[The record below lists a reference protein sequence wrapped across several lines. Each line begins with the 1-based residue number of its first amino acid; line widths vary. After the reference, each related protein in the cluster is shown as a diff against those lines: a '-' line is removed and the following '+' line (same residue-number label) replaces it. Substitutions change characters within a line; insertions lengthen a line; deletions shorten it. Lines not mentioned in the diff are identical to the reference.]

1 MDHNNIENDAYGEGH
16 GKQFAITSWAV
27 KNRTTV
33 MVISVLIAVFGMYS
47 YSAMPKESF
56 PEVVTPEIYVA
67 VPYNSSSVVDIEKL
81 ITKPLEKEINTITG
95 VDEINSTSVPNFS
108 TIQVKFNY
116 NVTPTEALR
125 KVKDA
130 VDKAKSDAD
139 FPKDLPAEPSIFEM
153 NFSEMIPVMNINLSG
168 DYSIDQLHHYGKIL
182 EDRIEG
188 LPEINKVDIRGVPEK
203 EVKVSVDLN
212 KMEALQLNFGD
223 VAMALQTENLT
234 MSGGEVLTDG
244 MRRAVRVVGE
254 FADME
259 MIRDIVVK
267 NEFQKEVRLRD
278 IATVEFDYKEADSYA
293 REYGNPVVMLDVIK
307 RAGENLIIASDK
319 INDILKES
327 RGTVIP
333 EDVTITITGDPSED
347 TRVQVDELFNHI
359 IFGVILVVGTLLFF
373 LGLRNALFVGLA
385 IPMSMFIS
393 FIILNAFGVT
403 LNIMVLF
410 SLILAL
416 GRLVDDGIVIVEN
429 IYRHMS
435 NGEPAMAATR
445 KAVGEV
451 TLPIVAATTA
461 TVMVFVPLL
470 FWPGMMGQFMKW
482 MPITFMVSLSAS
494 LFVAL
499 VVNPALST
507 QFMKVERENPN
518 AKKVYRLVG
527 ILAVVGT
534 LLVVLGSAIR
544 GSDNSHL
551 AAGAGGVSVSVSAS
565 GFDLGELLFG
575 LGTFTILAAIFGVL
589 NLKVAIPGTR
599 WFQDVFLP
607 RLEARYERFL
617 RYALDRHHPRTFL
630 FGTFGL
636 LVLAIALLIVVPPKV
651 EFFPI
656 NEPKYVNVFIEA
668 PIGTDIEKTDQVTRR
683 LEAQVRAIVNVPP
696 YIEVK
701 EVQLPNGTMKRDT
714 VNWLINSM
722 ITQVGNG
729 TSDPAQGVSLAN
741 TPNKGRIQMNFV
753 KFAERRG
760 LKTNDVLLK
769 LQSELQGYPG
779 VIVSVD
785 KDAAGPPTGKPIN
798 IELTG
803 EEIGPLLAE
812 ADSLKSFLEGKNVP
826 GVEALRI
833 DIDRAKPEMPIII
846 DRAKARRLNV
856 STYAVADAIR
866 TALFGKEVSTYRI
879 EGDDD
884 DYKIMV
890 RLQDD
895 QRYDVGTIMNMDIT
909 FRDMLNGKI
918 RQVPI
923 SAVAKEELSST
934 FSAIKRTDLKRVVT
948 VSSNVIAG
956 YNANEVIAE
965 MKDALTGY
973 EKDERFGLAFTGQQ
987 EDQMKEMA
995 FLGKAFLIAIF
1006 IVFLIIVWQFNSI
1019 SWPLVILSTVLF
1031 STIGVFLGLIVF
1043 RMDFIILMS
1052 MLGIISLIGV
1062 VVNNAIVLMDFAKL
1076 LFDRQKE
1083 KRGLPETAEL
1093 PIDVTREAL
1102 IIAGKTRLRPVLL
1115 TAVTAV
1121 LGLLPLAVGFNLN
1134 FGTLLTELDPHIHIG
1149 GDNVIFWGPLSWAV
1163 IYGLIFATF
1172 LTLIMVPVMLLVI
1185 AKIKHRRQWK
1195 KAERLRAAGA

>member
-1 MDHNNIENDAYGEGH
+1 MDHSSIENEAYGEGA
-16 GKQFAITSWAV
+16 GRQFAITSWAV

-33 MVISVLIAVFGMYS
+33 MVITALIFIAGIYS

-56 PEVVTPEIYVA
+56 PEVVTPEIYVG

-95 VDEINSTSVPNFS
+95 VDEINSTSVPNYS
-108 TIQVKFNY
+108 TIQVKFDY

-130 VDKAKSDAD
+130 VDKAQGDVD
-139 FPKDLPAEPSIFEM
+139 FPKDLPAEPNIFEM
-153 NFSEMIPVMNINLSG
+153 NFSELMPVMNVNLSG
-168 DYSIDQLHHYGKIL
+168 DYSLDQLHHYAKVL
-182 EDRIEG
+182 EDRIEA

-203 EVKVSVDLN
+203 EVKVSVDLH
-212 KMEALQLNFGD
+212 KLEALQLGFGD

-254 FADME
+254 FEDME

-293 REYGNPVVMLDVIK
+293 REYGRPVVMLDVIK
-307 RAGENLIIASDK
+307 RAGENLIIASDS
-319 INDILKES
+319 INAILDRA
-327 RGTVIP
+327 RGTVLP
-333 EDVTITITGDPSED
+333 EDLTITITNDQSDD

-435 NGEPAMAATR
+435 NGEPPMVATR

-470 FWPGMMGQFMKW
+470 FWPGLMGQFMKW

-507 QFMKVERENPN
+507 QFMKVERENPD
-518 AKKVYRLVG
+518 ARKVYRLVG
-527 ILAVVGT
+527 IFLVVGT
-534 LLVVLGSAIR
+534 LLVVIGKGMDVSFLLGLGS
-544 GSDNSHL
+544 L
-551 AAGAGGVSVSVSAS
+551 
-565 GFDLGELLFG
+565 
-575 LGTFTILAAIFGVL
+575 TILAGILGVL
-589 NLKVAIPGTR
+589 NLKVAVPGTR

-607 RLEARYERFL
+607 RLETRYEGFL
-617 RYALDRHHPRTFL
+617 RYALAKHHPRTFF
-630 FGTFGL
+630 FGTIGL
-636 LVLAIALLIVVPPKV
+636 LFLAFVLLGVFPPKV
-651 EFFPI
+651 EFFPV
-656 NEPKYVNVFIEA
+656 NEPKYVNIFIEA
-668 PIGTDIEKTDQVTRR
+668 PIGTDIDKTDRIAR
-683 LEAQVRAIVNVPP
+683 LIEAQVDSIVNVDP
-696 YIEVK
+696 YMHEVEVK
-701 EVQLPNGTMKRDT
+701 HPDGTVTRERRNM
-714 VNWLINSM
+714 LINSV
-722 ITQVGNG
+722 ISQVGNG
-729 TSDPAQGVSLAN
+729 TSDPAQGVSFAN
-741 TPNKGRIQMNFV
+741 TPNKARIQLSFV
-753 KFAERRG
+753 KYADRHG

-769 LQSELQGYPG
+769 LQKELKGYPG

-798 IELTG
+798 IEITG
-803 EEIGPLLAE
+803 DEIEPLLAE
-812 ADSLKSFLEGKNVP
+812 AERLKRFMEDRNVP
-826 GVEALRI
+826 GVEALRV
-833 DIDRAKPEMPIII
+833 DIDRAKPEMPIHI

-890 RLQDD
+890 RLKDE
-895 QRYDVGTIMNMDIT
+895 QRYDVGTIMDMNIT
-909 FRDMLNGKI
+909 FRDMLNGQI

-923 SAVAKEELSST
+923 SAVATSELGST

-948 VSSNVIAG
+948 VSSNVVAG
-956 YNANEVIAE
+956 YNSNEVIAE
-965 MKDALTGY
+965 MKEALNGY
-973 EKDERFGLAFTGQQ
+973 EKDARFGMAFTGQQ

-1019 SWPLVILSTVLF
+1019 SWPMVILSTVLF

-1043 RMDFIILMS
+1043 RMDFIILMT

-1076 LFDRQKE
+1076 LFERQKE
-1083 KRGLPETAEL
+1083 KRGLPEEAEL
-1093 PIDVTREAL
+1093 PIDVTREML

-1163 IYGLIFATF
+1163 IYGLTFATF
-1172 LTLIMVPVMLLVI
+1172 LTLVMVPVMLLII

-1195 KAERLRAAGA
+1195 RAERKLAAARG

>member
-1 MDHNNIENDAYGEGH
+1 MDHSNIENEAYGEGH

-33 MVISVLIAVFGMYS
+33 IVISVLIAVFGMYS

-130 VDKAKSDAD
+130 VDKAQGDVN
-139 FPKDLPAEPSIFEM
+139 FPKDLPAEPNIFEM

-168 DYSIDQLHHYGKIL
+168 DYSIDQLHHYAKIL
-182 EDRIEG
+182 EDRIEA

-203 EVKVSVDLN
+203 EVQVIVDVHKL
-212 KMEALQLNFGD
+212 EAVELNFGD
-223 VAMALQTENLT
+223 VAMALQMENLT

-244 MRRAVRVVGE
+244 QRRAVRVVGE
-254 FADME
+254 FADMD

-293 REYGNPVVMLDVIK
+293 REYGKPVVMVDVIK

-319 INDILKES
+319 INAILAET

-333 EDVTITITGDPSED
+333 RDVTITITGDQSED

-385 IPMSMFIS
+385 IPMSMFIR
-393 FIILNAFGVT
+393 FIALNAFGVT

-470 FWPGMMGQFMKW
+470 FWPGLMGQFMKW
-482 MPITFMVSLSAS
+482 MPITFMVALSSS

-518 AKKVYRLVG
+518 ARKVYRLAG
-527 ILAVVGT
+527 ILAVIGT
-534 LLVVLGSAIR
+534 LIAVLGYSA
-544 GSDNSHL
+544 G
-551 AAGAGGVSVSVSAS
+551 S
-565 GFDLGELLFG
+565 GFITSIGTLTVLAGILG
-575 LGTFTILAAIFGVL
+575 IL
-589 NLKVAIPGTR
+589 NLKVAVPGTR
-599 WFQDVFLP
+599 WFQDKFLP

-617 RYALDRHHPRTFL
+617 RYALAKHHPRTFF
-630 FGTFGL
+630 FGTIGL
-636 LVLAIALLIVVPPKV
+636 LFLAFILLAVIPPKV

-656 NEPKYVNVFIEA
+656 NEPKYVNVFVEA
-668 PIGTDIEKTDQVTRR
+668 PIGTDIEKTDMITRR
-683 LEAQVRAIVNVPP
+683 LESQVERIVNVPP
-696 YIEVK
+696 YTELK
-701 EVQLPNGTMKRDT
+701 ETRLPDGTVRQDT

-729 TSDPAQGVSLAN
+729 TSDPAQGVSLAT
-741 TPNKGRIQMNFV
+741 TPNKGRIQLNFV
-753 KFAERRG
+753 KYADRRG

-769 LQSELQGYPG
+769 LQKELTGYPG

-798 IELTG
+798 IEITG
-803 EEIGPLLAE
+803 DEIEPLLAE
-812 ADSLKSFLEGKNVP
+812 ADRLKSFMESKNVP
-826 GVEALRI
+826 GVEALRV

-846 DRAKARRLNV
+846 DRAKARRLNL

-866 TALFGKEVSTYRI
+866 SALFGKEVSTYRV

-895 QRYDVGTIMNMDIT
+895 QRYDVGTIMDMKIT
-909 FRDMLNGKI
+909 FRDMLNGQI

-923 SAVAKEELSST
+923 SAVATDELSST

-965 MKDALTGY
+965 MKDGLTGY
-973 EKDERFGLAFTGQQ
+973 ERDERFGMVFTGQQ
-987 EDQMKEMA
+987 EDQAKEMA
-995 FLGKAFLIAIF
+995 FLGKAFLIAMF

-1019 SWPLVILSTVLF
+1019 SWPLVILSTVVF
-1031 STIGVFLGLIVF
+1031 STIGVFLGLIIF
-1043 RMDFIILMS
+1043 RQDFIILMS

-1076 LFDRQKE
+1076 LFERKRE
-1083 KRGLPETAEL
+1083 KLGLDETAEL
-1093 PIDVTREAL
+1093 PVADTREAL
-1102 IIAGKTRLRPVLL
+1102 IVAGKTRLRPVLL

-1134 FGTLLTELDPHIHIG
+1134 FGTLFSHLDPHIHIG

-1172 LTLIMVPVMLLVI
+1172 LTLILVPVMLLII
-1185 AKIKHRRQWK
+1185 AKIKHRRAWK
-1195 KAERLRAAGA
+1195 RSVRVAAETKLELTPRGNTVRPGRAMG

>member
-1 MDHNNIENDAYGEGH
+1 MDHNSIENDAYGEGQ

-33 MVISVLIAVFGMYS
+33 IVITALIFVYGIYS
-47 YSAMPKESF
+47 YIAMPKESF
-56 PEVVTPEIYVA
+56 PEVVTPEIYVGT
-67 VPYNSSSVVDIEKL
+67 PYNSSSVVDIEKL

-116 NVTPTEALR
+116 NITPTEALR

-139 FPKDLPAEPSIFEM
+139 FPKDLPAEPNIFEM
-153 NFSEMIPVMNINLSG
+153 NFSEMMPVMNINLSG

-182 EDRIEG
+182 EDRIEA

-203 EVKVSVDLN
+203 EVKVNVDLHQL
-212 KMEALQLNFGD
+212 EALQLNFGD

-244 MRRAVRVVGE
+244 QRRAVRVIGE

-259 MIRDIVVK
+259 TIRNIVIK
-267 NEFQKEVRLRD
+267 NEKMQEVRLRD
-278 IATVEFDYKEADSYA
+278 VAEVSFDFKEADSYA
-293 REYGNPVVMLDVIK
+293 REYGKPVVMVDIIK
-307 RAGENLIIASDK
+307 RAGENLIEASDK
-319 INDILKES
+319 INAILKEA

-333 EDVTITITGDPSED
+333 EDVTITLTNDQSDD

-429 IYRHMS
+429 IYRHMT
-435 NGEPAMAATR
+435 NGEPPMAATR

-470 FWPGMMGQFMKW
+470 FWPGLMGQFMKW
-482 MPITFMVSLSAS
+482 MPITFMVSLSSS

-518 AKKVYRLVG
+518 AQKVYRTVG
-527 ILAVVGT
+527 ILAVLGT
-534 LLVVLGSAIR
+534 LIAVLGSSA
-544 GSDNSHL
+544 GSGL
-551 AAGAGGVSVSVSAS
+551 VT
-565 GFDLGELLFG
+565 G
-575 LGTFTILAAIFGVL
+575 LGTFTVIAAILGLL
-589 NLKVAIPGTR
+589 NLWVGVPGTR
-599 WFQDVFLP
+599 WFQDSFLP
-607 RLEARYERFL
+607 RLEKRYEGFL
-617 RYALDRHHPRTFL
+617 RFALAKHHPRTFFL
-630 FGTFGL
+630 GTIGL
-636 LVLAIALLIVVPPKV
+636 LFLAFVLLGLFPPKV

-668 PIGTDIEKTDQVTRR
+668 PIGTDIEKTNEITRILEKQVDD
-683 LEAQVRAIVNVPP
+683 IVNVAP
-696 YIEVK
+696 YMHEVEVTHSDGTVTK
-701 EVQLPNGTMKRDT
+701 EQKNL
-714 VNWLINSM
+714 LINSV
-722 ITQVGNG
+722 ISQVGNG
-729 TSDPAQGVSLAN
+729 TSDPAQGVSMAN
-741 TPNKGRIQMNFV
+741 TPNKGRIQLSFV
-753 KFAERRG
+753 KYAERHG

-769 LQSELQGYPG
+769 LQKEIAGYPG
-779 VIVSVD
+779 VIVTVD

-798 IELTG
+798 IEISG
-803 EEIGPLLAE
+803 DEIEPLLAE
-812 ADSLKSFLEGKNVP
+812 ADRLKSFMESKNVP

-833 DIDRAKPEMPIII
+833 DIDRAKPEMPIVI
-846 DRAKARRLNV
+846 DRAKAGRLNV

-866 TALFGKEVSTYRI
+866 TALFGKEVSTYRV

-884 DYKIMV
+884 DYKIQV
-890 RLQDD
+890 RLRDD
-895 QRYDVGTIMNMDIT
+895 QRYDVGTIMDMKIT
-909 FRDMLNGKI
+909 FRDMLTGQI

-923 SAVAKEELSST
+923 SAVAKDERTTT
-934 FSAIKRTDLKRVVT
+934 FSAIKRQDLKRVVT

-956 YNANEVIAE
+956 YNSNDVISE
-965 MKDALTGY
+965 MKDALNGY
-973 EKDERFGLAFTGQQ
+973 EKDERFGMAFTGQQ
-987 EDQMKEMA
+987 EEQGKEMA
-995 FLGKAFLIAIF
+995 FLGRAFLIALF

-1019 SWPLVILSTVLF
+1019 SYPMVILSTVLF

-1043 RMDFIILMS
+1043 RMDFIILMT

-1062 VVNNAIVLMDFAKL
+1062 VVNNAIVLMDFARL
-1076 LFDRQKE
+1076 LFERQRE
-1083 KRGLPETAEL
+1083 KLGLPEDGEL
-1093 PIDVTREAL
+1093 PIDVSREAL
-1102 IIAGKTRLRPVLL
+1102 ITAGKTRLRPVLL

-1163 IYGLIFATF
+1163 IYGLTFATF
-1172 LTLIMVPVMLLVI
+1172 LTLIMVPVMLLII
-1185 AKIKHRRQWK
+1185 AKIKHRRYSNK
-1195 KAERLRAAGA
+1195 LRRKQAAMVGDAPKNTLRPGHLPGEIGPVTA

>member
-1 MDHNNIENDAYGEGH
+1 
-16 GKQFAITSWAV
+16 
-27 KNRTTV
+27 
-33 MVISVLIAVFGMYS
+33 
-47 YSAMPKESF
+47 
-56 PEVVTPEIYVA
+56 
-67 VPYNSSSVVDIEKL
+67 
-81 ITKPLEKEINTITG
+81 
-95 VDEINSTSVPNFS
+95 
-108 TIQVKFNY
+108 
-116 NVTPTEALR
+116 
-125 KVKDA
+125 
-130 VDKAKSDAD
+130 
-139 FPKDLPAEPSIFEM
+139 
-153 NFSEMIPVMNINLSG
+153 
-168 DYSIDQLHHYGKIL
+168 
-182 EDRIEG
+182 
-188 LPEINKVDIRGVPEK
+188 
-203 EVKVSVDLN
+203 
-212 KMEALQLNFGD
+212 
-223 VAMALQTENLT
+223 
-234 MSGGEVLTDG
+234 
-244 MRRAVRVVGE
+244 
-254 FADME
+254 
-259 MIRDIVVK
+259 
-267 NEFQKEVRLRD
+267 
-278 IATVEFDYKEADSYA
+278 
-293 REYGNPVVMLDVIK
+293 
-307 RAGENLIIASDK
+307 
-319 INDILKES
+319 
-327 RGTVIP
+327 
-333 EDVTITITGDPSED
+333 
-347 TRVQVDELFNHI
+347 
-359 IFGVILVVGTLLFF
+359 VGTLLFF

-385 IPMSMFIS
+385 IPLSMFIS

-445 KAVGEV
+445 RAVGEV

-470 FWPGMMGQFMKW
+470 FWPGLLGQFMKW
-482 MPITFMVSLSAS
+482 MPITFMVALSAS

-518 AKKVYRLVG
+518 AKKVFRLVG
-527 ILAVVGT
+527 ILAVIGT
-534 LLVVLGSAIR
+534 AFATIGVA
-544 GSDNSHL
+544 SHTPF
-551 AAGAGGVSVSVSAS
+551 VT
-565 GFDLGELLFG
+565 G
-575 LGTFTILAAIFGVL
+575 LGTLSILAAILGVL
-589 NLKVAIPGTR
+589 NLKVAVPGTR

-617 RYALDRHHPRTFL
+617 RYALNKHHPRTFL

-636 LVLAIALLIVVPPKV
+636 LVLAIVLLIVVPPKV
-651 EFFPI
+651 EFFPV

-668 PIGTDIEKTDQVTRR
+668 PIGTDIEKTDMITRR
-683 LEAQVRAIVNVPP
+683 LEDQVKAIVNVPP

-701 EVQLPNGTMKRDT
+701 EVQQPDGTVKRDT

-741 TPNKGRIQMNFV
+741 TPNKGRIQLNFV

-760 LKTNDVLLK
+760 LKTNEVLLK
-769 LQSELQGYPG
+769 LQSDLQGYPG

-812 ADSLKSFLEGKNVP
+812 ADSLKSFLDSKNVP

-866 TALFGKEVSTYRI
+866 TALFGKEVSTFRI

-895 QRYDVGTIMNMDIT
+895 QRYDVGAIMNMNIT

-956 YNANEVIAE
+956 YNSNEVIE
-965 MKDALTGY
+965 EIKEALTGY
-973 EKDERFGLAFTGQQ
+973 EKDERFGMAFTGQQ

-1019 SWPLVILSTVLF
+1019 SWPMVILSTVLF

-1043 RMDFIILMS
+1043 RMDFIILMT

-1076 LFDRQKE
+1076 LFERQKE
-1083 KRGLPETAEL
+1083 KRGLPETTEL
-1093 PIDVTREAL
+1093 PTDVTREML
-1102 IIAGKTRLRPVLL
+1102 IVAGKTRLRPVLL

-1134 FGTLLTELDPHIHIG
+1134 FGTLLTELNPHIHIG

-1163 IYGLIFATF
+1163 IYGLTFATF
-1172 LTLIMVPVMLLVI
+1172 LTLIMVPVMLFII

-1195 KAERLRAAGA
+1195 RAERLRAQGLPVA

>member
-1 MDHNNIENDAYGEGH
+1 MDHSNIENEAYGEGH
-16 GKQFAITSWAV
+16 GRQFAITSWAV

-33 MVISVLIAVFGMYS
+33 IVISVLIAVFGMYS

-67 VPYNSSSVVDIEKL
+67 TPYNSSSVVDIEKL

-116 NVTPTEALR
+116 DVTPTEALR

-130 VDKAKSDAD
+130 VDKAQGDVD

-168 DYSIDQLHHYGKIL
+168 DYSIDQLHHYAKIL
-182 EDRIEG
+182 EDRIEA

-203 EVKVSVDLN
+203 EVQVAIDVHKL
-212 KMEALQLNFGD
+212 EALQLNFGD

-244 MRRAVRVVGE
+244 QRRAVRVVGE

-259 MIRDIVVK
+259 TIRDIVVK

-278 IATVEFDYKEADSYA
+278 IATVEFDYKEAESYA
-293 REYGNPVVMLDVIK
+293 REYGKPVVMVDVIK

-319 INDILKES
+319 INEILKET

-333 EDVTITITGDPSED
+333 EDVTITITGDQSED

-393 FIILNAFGVT
+393 FIILNAAGVT

-429 IYRHMS
+429 IYRHMT

-482 MPITFMVSLSAS
+482 MPITFMVALSSS

-507 QFMKVERENPN
+507 QFMKVERENPD
-518 AKKVYRLVG
+518 AKKVYKLAGIFAVIGTLVLVMGKGMGADFLVG
-527 ILAVVGT
+527 
-534 LLVVLGSAIR
+534 LGSLTIF
-544 GSDNSHL
+544 
-551 AAGAGGVSVSVSAS
+551 AGI
-565 GFDLGELLFG
+565 LG
-575 LGTFTILAAIFGVL
+575 IL
-589 NLKVAIPGTR
+589 NLKIAVPGTR

-630 FGTFGL
+630 LGTFGL
-636 LVLAIALLIVVPPKV
+636 LVLAIVLLIVVPPKV

-656 NEPKYVNVFIEA
+656 NEPKYVNVFVEA
-668 PIGTDIEKTDQVTRR
+668 PIGTDIEKTDMITRR
-683 LEAQVRAIVNVPP
+683 LERQVEAIVNVPP
-696 YIEVK
+696 YIEMK
-701 EVQLPNGTMKRDT
+701 EVTLPNGQVRTDT

-741 TPNKGRIQMNFV
+741 TPNKGRIQLNFV
-753 KFAERRG
+753 KFADRRG
-760 LKTNDVLLK
+760 LKTNEVLLK
-769 LQSELQGYPG
+769 LQKGLAGYPG

-785 KDAAGPPTGKPIN
+785 KDAAGPPSGKPIN
-798 IELTG
+798 IEISG
-803 EEIGPLLAE
+803 DEIEPLLAE
-812 ADSLKSFLEGKNVP
+812 ADRLKTFMESKNVP

-866 TALFGKEVSTYRI
+866 SALFGKEVSTYRI

-895 QRYDVGTIMNMDIT
+895 QRYDVGTIMDMKIT
-909 FRDMLNGKI
+909 FRDMLNGQI

-923 SAVAKEELSST
+923 SAVATDELSST

-965 MKDALTGY
+965 MKDALNSY
-973 EKDERFGLAFTGQQ
+973 EPDEQFGMAFTGQQ
-987 EDQMKEMA
+987 EDQMKEMS
-995 FLGKAFLIAIF
+995 FLGKAFMIAIF

-1019 SWPLVILSTVLF
+1019 SWPMVILSTVLF

-1043 RMDFIILMS
+1043 RMDFIILMT

-1076 LFDRQKE
+1076 LFERQKE
-1083 KRGLPETAEL
+1083 KRGLPETKEL
-1093 PIDVTREAL
+1093 PIDATREAL
-1102 IIAGKTRLRPVLL
+1102 IVAGKTRLRPVLL

-1134 FGTLLTELDPHIHIG
+1134 FGTLFTELNPHIHVG

-1163 IYGLIFATF
+1163 IYGLTFATF
-1172 LTLIMVPVMLLVI
+1172 LTLIMVPVMLLII

-1195 KAERLRAAGA
+1195 AELRMAKSASVDVMPRNTMRPGPATA

>member
-1 MDHNNIENDAYGEGH
+1 MPKRKIQMEHNNIENEAYGEGH
-16 GKQFAITSWAV
+16 GRQFAITSWAV

-33 MVISVLIAVFGMYS
+33 IVISILIAVFGMYS
-47 YSAMPKESF
+47 YNAMPKESF

-67 VPYNSSSVVDIEKL
+67 TPYNSSSVVDIEKL
-81 ITKPLEKEINTITG
+81 ITKPLEKEINTISG

-130 VDKAKSDAD
+130 VDKAKSDVD
-139 FPKDLPAEPSIFEM
+139 FPKDLPAEPNIFEM
-153 NFSEMIPVMNINLSG
+153 NFSEMMPVMNINLSG
-168 DYSIDQLHHYGKIL
+168 DYSIDQLHNYAKIL
-182 EDRIEG
+182 EDRIEA

-203 EVKVSVDLN
+203 EVQVAVDVHKL
-212 KMEALQLNFGD
+212 EALQLNFGD

-234 MSGGEVLTDG
+234 MSGGEVLNDG
-244 MRRAVRVVGE
+244 QRRAVRVIGE

-259 MIRDIVVK
+259 TIRDIVIK

-278 IATVEFDYKEADSYA
+278 IAEVTFDFKEADSYA
-293 REYGNPVVMLDVIK
+293 REYGNPVVMVDVIK

-319 INDILKES
+319 INAILEES

-333 EDVTITITGDPSED
+333 EDVTITITGDQSED

-393 FIILNAFGVT
+393 FILLNAFGVT

-435 NGEPAMAATR
+435 NGEPPMTATR

-470 FWPGMMGQFMKW
+470 FWPGLMGQFMKW

-518 AKKVYRLVG
+518 AKKVWRLAG

-534 LLVVLGSAIR
+534 LVAVLGSSA
-544 GSDNSHL
+544 GSSF
-551 AAGAGGVSVSVSAS
+551 VTS
-565 GFDLGELLFG
+565 
-575 LGTFTILAAIFGVL
+575 LGTMTVFAGILGIL
-589 NLKVAIPGTR
+589 NLKVGVPGTR
-599 WFQDVFLP
+599 WFQDSFLP

-617 RYALDRHHPRTFL
+617 RYALDKHHPRTFL

-636 LVLAIALLIVVPPKV
+636 LVVAIILLALIPPKV
-651 EFFPI
+651 EFFPV

-668 PIGTDIEKTDQVTRR
+668 PIGTDIEKTDMITRR
-683 LEAQVRAIVNVPP
+683 IEEQVNRIVNVPP
-696 YIEVK
+696 YVEVK
-701 EVQLPNGTMKRDT
+701 EEQLPDGTVKRDT
-714 VNWLINSM
+714 ANWLINSM
-722 ITQVGNG
+722 IAQVGNG

-741 TPNKGRIQMNFV
+741 TPNKGRIQLNFV
-753 KFAERRG
+753 KYAERRG

-769 LQSELQGYPG
+769 LQKELEGYPG

-798 IELTG
+798 IELSG
-803 EEIGPLLAE
+803 DEIEPLLAE
-812 ADSLKSFLEGKNVP
+812 ADSLKAFLDGKNVP

-833 DIDRAKPEMPIII
+833 DIDRAKPEMPIVI

-866 TALFGKEVSTYRI
+866 SALFGKEVSTYRI

-890 RLQDD
+890 RLKDE
-895 QRYDVGTIMNMDIT
+895 QRYDVGTIMDMKIT
-909 FRDMLNGKI
+909 FRDMLNGQI

-923 SAVAKEELSST
+923 SAVATDELSST
-934 FSAIKRTDLKRVVT
+934 FSAIKRQDLKRVVT
-948 VSSNVIAG
+948 VSSNVISG
-956 YNANEVIAE
+956 YNSNEVIAE
-965 MKDALTGY
+965 MKDALAGY
-973 EKDERFGLAFTGQQ
+973 DKDERFGIAFTGQQ
-987 EDQMKEMA
+987 EEQMKEMS
-995 FLGKAFLIAIF
+995 FLGNAFLIAMF

-1031 STIGVFLGLIVF
+1031 STIGVFLGLIIF
-1043 RMDFIILMS
+1043 RQDFIILMT

-1076 LFDRQKE
+1076 LFDRKKE
-1083 KRGLPETAEL
+1083 KLGLGETDEL
-1093 PIDVTREAL
+1093 PIVESREAL
-1102 IIAGKTRLRPVLL
+1102 IIAGRTRLRPVLL

-1134 FGTLLTELDPHIHIG
+1134 FGTLFSELNPHIHIG

-1172 LTLIMVPVMLLVI
+1172 LTLIMVPVMLLII

-1195 KAERLRAAGA
+1195 RQLRAQAAASTPGFTPNTLRPGTI

>member
-1 MDHNNIENDAYGEGH
+1 MDHSNIENDAYGEGH

-33 MVISVLIAVFGMYS
+33 IVISVLIAVFGMYS

-56 PEVVTPEIYVA
+56 PEVVTPEIYVGTA
-67 VPYNSSSVVDIEKL
+67 YNSSSVVDIEKL

-108 TIQVKFNY
+108 TIQVKFDY

-130 VDKAKSDAD
+130 VDKAQGDVN
-139 FPKDLPAEPSIFEM
+139 FPKDLPAEPNIFEM

-168 DYSIDQLHHYGKIL
+168 DYSIDQLHHYAKIL
-182 EDRIEG
+182 EDRIEA

-203 EVKVSVDLN
+203 EVQVSVDVHKL
-212 KMEALQLNFGD
+212 EAVELNFGD
-223 VAMALQTENLT
+223 VAMALQMENLT

-244 MRRAVRVVGE
+244 QRRAVRVIGE
-254 FADME
+254 FADMD

-293 REYGNPVVMLDVIK
+293 REYGKPVVMVDVIK

-319 INDILKES
+319 INAILAET
-327 RGTVIP
+327 RGSVIP
-333 EDVTITITGDPSED
+333 NDVIITITGDQSED

-435 NGEPAMAATR
+435 NGEPAMVATR

-461 TVMVFVPLL
+461 TVMVFMPLL

-518 AKKVYRLVG
+518 ARKVWRLAG

-534 LLVVLGSAIR
+534 LIAVLGYST
-544 GSDNSHL
+544 G
-551 AAGAGGVSVSVSAS
+551 S
-565 GFDLGELLFG
+565 GFITSIGTLSVLAGILG
-575 LGTFTILAAIFGVL
+575 IL
-589 NLKVAIPGTR
+589 NLKVAVPGTR
-599 WFQDVFLP
+599 WFQEVFLP
-607 RLEARYERFL
+607 RLETIYERFL
-617 RYALDRHHPRTFL
+617 RYALDRHHPRTFF
-630 FGTFGL
+630 FGTIGL
-636 LVLAIALLIVVPPKV
+636 LFFAVLLLVVVPPKV

-668 PIGTDIEKTDQVTRR
+668 PIGTDIEKTDMITRR
-683 LEAQVRAIVNVPP
+683 LESQVKRIVNAPP
-696 YIEVK
+696 YTEVK
-701 EVQLPNGTMKRDT
+701 ETRLPDGTLRQDT

-722 ITQVGNG
+722 IAQVGSG
-729 TSDPAQGVSLAN
+729 TSDPAQGVSLAT
-741 TPNKGRIQMNFV
+741 TPNKGRIQLNFV
-753 KFAERRG
+753 KYADRRG

-769 LQSELQGYPG
+769 LQKELTGYPG

-798 IELTG
+798 IEITG
-803 EEIGPLLAE
+803 DEIEPLLAE
-812 ADSLKSFLEGKNVP
+812 ADRLKRFMESKNVP
-826 GVEALRI
+826 GVEALRV

-866 TALFGKEVSTYRI
+866 SALFGKEVSTYRV

-895 QRYDVGTIMNMDIT
+895 QRYDVGTIMDMKIT
-909 FRDMLNGKI
+909 FRDMLNGQI

-923 SAVAKEELSST
+923 SAVATDELSST

-965 MKDALTGY
+965 MKEGLLGY
-973 EKDERFGLAFTGQQ
+973 EKDERFGMTFTGQQ
-987 EDQMKEMA
+987 EDQEKEMA
-995 FLGKAFLIAIF
+995 FLGKAFMIALF

-1019 SWPLVILSTVLF
+1019 SWPMVILSTVLF
-1031 STIGVFLGLIVF
+1031 STIGVFLGLIIF
-1043 RMDFIILMS
+1043 RQDFIILMS

-1076 LFDRQKE
+1076 LFERKRE
-1083 KRGLPETAEL
+1083 KLGLEETAEL
-1093 PIDVTREAL
+1093 PVLETREAL

-1134 FGTLLTELDPHIHIG
+1134 FGTLFSELDPHIHIG

-1172 LTLIMVPVMLLVI
+1172 LTLIMVPVMLLII
-1185 AKIKHRRQWK
+1185 AKIKHRRAWK
-1195 KAERLRAAGA
+1195 RSMRLAAQAEVAPTPRGNTLRPGPAMG

>member
-1 MDHNNIENDAYGEGH
+1 MDHKSIENDAYGEGQ

-33 MVISVLIAVFGMYS
+33 IVITALIFVYGIYS
-47 YSAMPKESF
+47 YMAMPKESF

-67 VPYNSSSVVDIEKL
+67 TAYNSSSVVDIEKL
-81 ITKPLEKEINTITG
+81 ITKPLEKEINTISG

-108 TIQVKFNY
+108 TIQVKFDY
-116 NVTPTEALR
+116 DVSPTEALR

-130 VDKAKSDAD
+130 VDKAQGDAD
-139 FPKDLPAEPSIFEM
+139 FPKDLPAEPNIFEM

-168 DYSIDQLHHYGKIL
+168 DHSIDQLHHYGKIL
-182 EDRIEG
+182 EDRIEA
-188 LPEINKVDIRGVPEK
+188 LPQINKVDIRGVPEK
-203 EVKVSVDLN
+203 EVQVTVDVHKL
-212 KMEALQLNFGD
+212 EALELNFGD
-223 VAMALQTENLT
+223 VAQALQMENLT

-244 MRRAVRVVGE
+244 TRRAVRVIGE
-254 FADME
+254 FADMD
-259 MIRDIVVK
+259 MIRDLVIK
-267 NEFQKEVRLRD
+267 NENQKEVRLRD
-278 IATVEFDYKEADSYA
+278 VATVEFDYKEADSYA
-293 REYGNPVVMLDVIK
+293 REYGKPVVMLDVIK
-307 RAGENLIIASDK
+307 RAGENLIIASDS
-319 INDILKES
+319 INAIVDRAK
-327 RGTVIP
+327 GTVLP
-333 EDVTITITGDPSED
+333 PDLTITVTNDQSGQ
-347 TRVQVDELFNHI
+347 TRVQVEELFNHI

-393 FIILNAFGVT
+393 FILLNAFGVT

-435 NGEPAMAATR
+435 NGEPAMSATR

-451 TLPIVAATTA
+451 TMPIVAATTA
-461 TVMVFVPLL
+461 TVMVFMPLL

-482 MPITFMVSLSAS
+482 MPITFMVALSSS

-507 QFMKVERENPN
+507 QFMKVEREKPN
-518 AKKVYRLVG
+518 APKVYRLAG
-527 ILAVVGT
+527 ILAVIGT
-534 LLVVLGSAIR
+534 LIAVLGHSA
-544 GSDNSHL
+544 H
-551 AAGAGGVSVSVSAS
+551 S
-565 GFDLGELLFG
+565 GFITG
-575 LGTFTILAAIFGVL
+575 LGSVTVFFAFLGLL
-589 NLKVAIPGTR
+589 NLWVGVPGTR

-617 RYALDRHHPRTFL
+617 RYALAKRHPRTFFL
-630 FGTFGL
+630 STFGL
-636 LVLAIALLIVVPPKV
+636 LFLAVILLAIIPPKV

-656 NEPKYVNVFIEA
+656 NEPRYVNVFIEA
-668 PIGTDIEKTDQVTRR
+668 PIGTDIEKTDKVTRIM
-683 LEAQVRAIVNVPP
+683 EAQVNKIINQPP
-696 YIEVK
+696 YIETKQVT
-701 EVQLPNGTMKRDT
+701 LPDGSTRIDT
-714 VNWLINSM
+714 VNWFINSV
-722 ITQVGNG
+722 IAQVGNG
-729 TSDPAQGVSLAN
+729 TSDPGTGEVNMSN
-741 TPNKGRIQMNFV
+741 TPHKGRIQMSFV
-753 KFAERRG
+753 DFALRRG
-760 LKTNDVLLK
+760 HGTTELMLK
-769 LQSELQGYPG
+769 LQKELKGYPG
-779 VIVSVD
+779 VIITVD

-798 IELTG
+798 IEISG
-803 EEIGPLLAE
+803 EEIEPLLVEAE
-812 ADSLKSFLEGKNVP
+812 RLKTFMESKNVP

-856 STYAVADAIR
+856 STYAIADAIR
-866 TALFGKEVSTYRI
+866 SALFGKEVSTYRI

-890 RLQDD
+890 RLKDE
-895 QRYDVGTIMNMDIT
+895 QRYDIDAIMDMKIT
-909 FRDMLNGKI
+909 FRDMLNGQI

-923 SAVAKEELSST
+923 SAVATDERTST

-956 YNANEVIAE
+956 YNSNEVIAQ
-965 MKDALTGY
+965 MKDVLTGY
-973 EKDERFGLAFTGQQ
+973 DKDEQFTTSFTGQQ
-987 EDQMKEMA
+987 EEQMKEMS
-995 FLGKAFLIAIF
+995 FLGSAFLIALF

-1019 SWPLVILSTVLF
+1019 SYPMVILSTVLF

-1043 RMDFIILMS
+1043 RMDFIILMT

-1076 LFDRQKE
+1076 LFERQRE
-1083 KRGLPETAEL
+1083 KLGLAEDAEL
-1093 PIDVTREAL
+1093 PIDASRESL

-1121 LGLLPLAVGFNLN
+1121 LGLLPLAIGLNLN
-1134 FGTLLTELDPHIHIG
+1134 FGTLFTEFNPHVHIG

-1163 IYGLIFATF
+1163 IYGLTFATF
-1172 LTLIMVPVMLLVI
+1172 LTLIMVPVMLLII
-1185 AKIKHRRQWK
+1185 AKIKHRRAANRAIR
-1195 KAERLRAAGA
+1195 AERELATQMVAANLKA

>member
-1 MDHNNIENDAYGEGH
+1 MDHSNIENDAYGEGH

-33 MVISVLIAVFGMYS
+33 MVITALIFIYGIYS
-47 YSAMPKESF
+47 YIAMPKESF

-67 VPYNSSSVVDIEKL
+67 TPYNSSSVVDIEKL

-108 TIQVKFNY
+108 TIQVKFDY

-130 VDKAKSDAD
+130 VDKAQGDVN
-139 FPKDLPAEPSIFEM
+139 FPKDLPAEPNIFEM

-168 DYSIDQLHHYGKIL
+168 DYSIDQLHHYAKIL
-182 EDRIEG
+182 EDRIEA

-203 EVKVSVDLN
+203 EVQVSVDVHKL
-212 KMEALQLNFGD
+212 EAVELNFGD
-223 VAMALQTENLT
+223 VAMALQMENLT

-244 MRRAVRVVGE
+244 QRRAVRVIGE
-254 FADME
+254 FADMD

-293 REYGNPVVMLDVIK
+293 REYGKPVVMVDVIK

-319 INDILKES
+319 INAILAET
-327 RGTVIP
+327 RGSVIP
-333 EDVTITITGDPSED
+333 NDVIITITGDQSED

-435 NGEPAMAATR
+435 NGEPAMVATR

-461 TVMVFVPLL
+461 TVMVFMPLL

-518 AKKVYRLVG
+518 ARKVWRLAG

-534 LLVVLGSAIR
+534 LIAVLGYST
-544 GSDNSHL
+544 G
-551 AAGAGGVSVSVSAS
+551 S
-565 GFDLGELLFG
+565 GFITSIGTLSVLAGILG
-575 LGTFTILAAIFGVL
+575 IL
-589 NLKVAIPGTR
+589 NLKVAVPGTR
-599 WFQDVFLP
+599 WFQEVFLP
-607 RLEARYERFL
+607 RLETIYERFL
-617 RYALDRHHPRTFL
+617 RYALDRHHPRTFF
-630 FGTFGL
+630 FGTIGL
-636 LVLAIALLIVVPPKV
+636 LFFAVLLLVVVPPKV

-668 PIGTDIEKTDQVTRR
+668 PIGTDIEKTDMITRR
-683 LEAQVRAIVNVPP
+683 LESQVKRIVNAPP
-696 YIEVK
+696 YTEVK
-701 EVQLPNGTMKRDT
+701 ETRLPDGTLRQDT

-722 ITQVGNG
+722 IAQVGSG
-729 TSDPAQGVSLAN
+729 TSDPAQGVSLAT
-741 TPNKGRIQMNFV
+741 TPNKGRIQLNFV
-753 KFAERRG
+753 KYADRRG

-769 LQSELQGYPG
+769 LQKELTGYPG

-798 IELTG
+798 IEITG
-803 EEIGPLLAE
+803 DEIEPLLAE
-812 ADSLKSFLEGKNVP
+812 ADRLKRFMESKNVP
-826 GVEALRI
+826 GVEALRV

-866 TALFGKEVSTYRI
+866 SALFGKEVSTYRV

-895 QRYDVGTIMNMDIT
+895 QRYDVGTIMDMKIT
-909 FRDMLNGKI
+909 FRDMLNGQI

-923 SAVAKEELSST
+923 SAVATDELSST

-965 MKDALTGY
+965 MKEGLLGY
-973 EKDERFGLAFTGQQ
+973 EKDERFGMTFTGQQ
-987 EDQMKEMA
+987 EDQEKEMA
-995 FLGKAFLIAIF
+995 FLGKAFMIALF

-1019 SWPLVILSTVLF
+1019 SWPMVILSTVLF
-1031 STIGVFLGLIVF
+1031 STIGVFLGLIIF
-1043 RMDFIILMS
+1043 RQDFIILMS

-1076 LFDRQKE
+1076 LFERKRE
-1083 KRGLPETAEL
+1083 KLGLEETAEL
-1093 PIDVTREAL
+1093 PVLETREAL

-1134 FGTLLTELDPHIHIG
+1134 FGTLFSELDPHIHIG

-1172 LTLIMVPVMLLVI
+1172 LTLIMVPVMLLII
-1185 AKIKHRRQWK
+1185 AKIKHRRAWK
-1195 KAERLRAAGA
+1195 RSMRLAAQAEVAPTPRGNTLRPGPAMG

>member
-1 MDHNNIENDAYGEGH
+1 MDHSNIENDAYGEGH

-33 MVISVLIAVFGMYS
+33 IVISVLIAVFGMYS

-56 PEVVTPEIYVA
+56 PEVVTPEIYVGTA
-67 VPYNSSSVVDIEKL
+67 YNSSSVVDIEKL

-108 TIQVKFNY
+108 TIQVKFDY

-130 VDKAKSDAD
+130 VDKAQGDVN
-139 FPKDLPAEPSIFEM
+139 FPKDLPAEPNIFEM

-168 DYSIDQLHHYGKIL
+168 DYSIDQLHHYAKIL
-182 EDRIEG
+182 EDRIEA

-203 EVKVSVDLN
+203 EVQVSVDVHKL
-212 KMEALQLNFGD
+212 EAVELNFGD
-223 VAMALQTENLT
+223 VAMALQMENLT

-244 MRRAVRVVGE
+244 QRRAVRVIGE
-254 FADME
+254 FADMD

-293 REYGNPVVMLDVIK
+293 REYGKPVVMVDVIK

-319 INDILKES
+319 INAILAET
-327 RGTVIP
+327 RGSVIP
-333 EDVTITITGDPSED
+333 NDVIITITGDQSED

-435 NGEPAMAATR
+435 NGEPAMVATR

-461 TVMVFVPLL
+461 TVMVFMPLL

-518 AKKVYRLVG
+518 ARKVWRLAG

-534 LLVVLGSAIR
+534 LIAVLGYST
-544 GSDNSHL
+544 G
-551 AAGAGGVSVSVSAS
+551 S
-565 GFDLGELLFG
+565 GFITSIGTLTVLAGILG
-575 LGTFTILAAIFGVL
+575 IL
-589 NLKVAIPGTR
+589 NLKVAVPGTR
-599 WFQDVFLP
+599 WFQEVFLP
-607 RLEARYERFL
+607 RLETIYERFL
-617 RYALDRHHPRTFL
+617 RYALDRHHPRTFF
-630 FGTFGL
+630 FGTIGL
-636 LVLAIALLIVVPPKV
+636 LFFAILLLVVVPPKV

-668 PIGTDIEKTDQVTRR
+668 PIGTDIEKTDMITRR
-683 LEAQVRAIVNVPP
+683 LESQVKRIVNAPP
-696 YIEVK
+696 YTEVK
-701 EVQLPNGTMKRDT
+701 ETRLPDGTLRQDT

-722 ITQVGNG
+722 IAQVGSG
-729 TSDPAQGVSLAN
+729 TSDPAQGVSLAT
-741 TPNKGRIQMNFV
+741 TPNKGRIQLNFV
-753 KFAERRG
+753 KYADRRG

-769 LQSELQGYPG
+769 LQKELTGYPG

-798 IELTG
+798 IEITG
-803 EEIGPLLAE
+803 DEIEPLLAE
-812 ADSLKSFLEGKNVP
+812 ADRLKTFMESKNVP
-826 GVEALRI
+826 GVEALRV

-866 TALFGKEVSTYRI
+866 SALFGKEVSTYRV

-895 QRYDVGTIMNMDIT
+895 QRYDVGTIMDMKIT
-909 FRDMLNGKI
+909 FRDMLNGQI

-923 SAVAKEELSST
+923 SAVATDELSST

-965 MKDALTGY
+965 MKEGLLGY
-973 EKDERFGLAFTGQQ
+973 EKDERFGMTFTGQQ
-987 EDQMKEMA
+987 EDQEKEMA
-995 FLGKAFLIAIF
+995 FLGKAFMIALF

-1019 SWPLVILSTVLF
+1019 SWPMVILSTVLF
-1031 STIGVFLGLIVF
+1031 STIGVFLGLIIF
-1043 RMDFIILMS
+1043 RQDFIILMS

-1076 LFDRQKE
+1076 LFERKRE
-1083 KRGLPETAEL
+1083 KLGLEETAEL
-1093 PIDVTREAL
+1093 PVLETREAL

-1134 FGTLLTELDPHIHIG
+1134 FGTLFSHLDPHIHIG

-1172 LTLIMVPVMLLVI
+1172 LTLIMVPVMLLII
-1185 AKIKHRRQWK
+1185 AKIKHRRAWK
-1195 KAERLRAAGA
+1195 RSLRLARENAEAVSAPRGNTLRPGPAMG

>member
-1 MDHNNIENDAYGEGH
+1 MDHSNIENDAYGEGH

-33 MVISVLIAVFGMYS
+33 IVISVLIAVFGMYS

-56 PEVVTPEIYVA
+56 PEVVTPEIYVGTA
-67 VPYNSSSVVDIEKL
+67 YNSSSVVDIEKL

-95 VDEINSTSVPNFS
+95 VDEINSSSVPNFS
-108 TIQVKFNY
+108 TIQVKFDY

-130 VDKAKSDAD
+130 VDKAQGDVN
-139 FPKDLPAEPSIFEM
+139 FPKDLPAEPNIFEM

-168 DYSIDQLHHYGKIL
+168 DYSIDQLHHYAKIL
-182 EDRIEG
+182 EDRIEA

-203 EVKVSVDLN
+203 EVQVSVDVHKL
-212 KMEALQLNFGD
+212 EAVELNFGD
-223 VAMALQTENLT
+223 VAMALQMENLT

-244 MRRAVRVVGE
+244 QRRAVRVIGE
-254 FADME
+254 FADMD

-293 REYGNPVVMLDVIK
+293 REYGKPVVMVDVIK

-319 INDILKES
+319 INAILAET
-327 RGTVIP
+327 RGSVIP
-333 EDVTITITGDPSED
+333 NDVIITITGDQSED

-435 NGEPAMAATR
+435 NGEPAMVATR

-461 TVMVFVPLL
+461 TVMVFMPLL

-518 AKKVYRLVG
+518 ARKVWRLAG

-534 LLVVLGSAIR
+534 LIAVLGYST
-544 GSDNSHL
+544 G
-551 AAGAGGVSVSVSAS
+551 S
-565 GFDLGELLFG
+565 GFITSIGTLSVLAGILG
-575 LGTFTILAAIFGVL
+575 IL
-589 NLKVAIPGTR
+589 NLKVAVPGTR
-599 WFQDVFLP
+599 WFQEVFLP
-607 RLEARYERFL
+607 RLETIYERFL
-617 RYALDRHHPRTFL
+617 RYALDRHHPRTFF
-630 FGTFGL
+630 FGTIGL
-636 LVLAIALLIVVPPKV
+636 LFFAVLLLVVVPPKV

-668 PIGTDIEKTDQVTRR
+668 PIGTDIEKTDMITRR
-683 LEAQVRAIVNVPP
+683 LESQVKRIVNAPP
-696 YIEVK
+696 YTEVK
-701 EVQLPNGTMKRDT
+701 ETRLPDGTLRQDT

-722 ITQVGNG
+722 IAQVGSG
-729 TSDPAQGVSLAN
+729 TSDPAQGVSLAT
-741 TPNKGRIQMNFV
+741 TPNKGRIQLNFV
-753 KFAERRG
+753 KYADRRG

-769 LQSELQGYPG
+769 LQKELTGYPG

-798 IELTG
+798 IEITG
-803 EEIGPLLAE
+803 DEIEPLLAE
-812 ADSLKSFLEGKNVP
+812 ADRLKRFMESKNVP
-826 GVEALRI
+826 GVEALRV

-866 TALFGKEVSTYRI
+866 SALFGKEVSTYRV

-895 QRYDVGTIMNMDIT
+895 QRYDVGTIMDMKIT
-909 FRDMLNGKI
+909 FRDMLNGQI

-923 SAVAKEELSST
+923 SAVATDELSST

-965 MKDALTGY
+965 MKEGLLGY
-973 EKDERFGLAFTGQQ
+973 EKDERFGMTFTGQQ
-987 EDQMKEMA
+987 EDQEKEMA
-995 FLGKAFLIAIF
+995 FLGKAFMIALF

-1019 SWPLVILSTVLF
+1019 SWPMVILSTVLF
-1031 STIGVFLGLIVF
+1031 STIGVFLGLIIF
-1043 RMDFIILMS
+1043 RQDFIILMS

-1076 LFDRQKE
+1076 LFERKRE
-1083 KRGLPETAEL
+1083 KLGLEETAEL
-1093 PIDVTREAL
+1093 PVLETREAL

-1134 FGTLLTELDPHIHIG
+1134 FGTLFSELDPHIHIG

-1172 LTLIMVPVMLLVI
+1172 LTLIMVPVMLLII
-1185 AKIKHRRQWK
+1185 AKIKHRRAWK
-1195 KAERLRAAGA
+1195 RSMRLAAQAEVAPTPRGNTLRPGPAMG

>member
-1 MDHNNIENDAYGEGH
+1 MDHNSIENEAYGEGQ
-16 GKQFAITSWAV
+16 GRQFAITSWAV

-33 MVISVLIAVFGMYS
+33 MVISVLIAVFGIYS

-67 VPYNSSSVVDIEKL
+67 VPYNSSSVIDIEKL

-95 VDEINSTSVPNFS
+95 VEEINSTSVPNFS

-139 FPKDLPAEPSIFEM
+139 FPKDLPAEPNIFEM
-153 NFSEMIPVMNINLSG
+153 NFSEMMPVMNINLSG

-203 EVKVSVDLN
+203 EVKVSIDLN
-212 KMEALQLNFGD
+212 KMEALKLNFGD

-244 MRRAVRVVGE
+244 MRRAVRVIGE

-293 REYGNPVVMLDVIK
+293 REYGKPVVMLDVIK

-319 INDILKES
+319 INGILEET

-333 EDVTITITGDPSED
+333 EDVTITITGDQSED

-393 FIILNAFGVT
+393 FIVLNAFGVT

-435 NGEPAMAATR
+435 NGTPAMEATR

-470 FWPGMMGQFMKW
+470 FWPGIMGQFMKW

-518 AKKVYRLVG
+518 ARKVYRLVG
-527 ILAVVGT
+527 IFAVVGT
-534 LLVVLGSAIR
+534 LLVVLGKSF
-544 GSDNSHL
+544 
-551 AAGAGGVSVSVSAS
+551 GA
-565 GFDLGELLFG
+565 ELLVG
-575 LGTFTILAAIFGVL
+575 VGALAILAAILGVL

-607 RLEARYERFL
+607 RLETQYERFL
-617 RYALDRHHPRTFL
+617 RYALDKHHPRTFL

-636 LVLAIALLIVVPPKV
+636 LLLAIALLIIAPPKV
-651 EFFPI
+651 EFFPV
-656 NEPKYVNVFIEA
+656 NEPKYVNIFIEA
-668 PIGTDIEKTDQVTRR
+668 PIGTDIDKTDRITRHI
-683 LEAQVRAIVNVPP
+683 EAQVNAIVNVPP

-701 EVQLPNGTMKRDT
+701 EVEQNDGTIERET

-741 TPNKGRIQMNFV
+741 TPNKARIQLNFV
-753 KFAERRG
+753 KFSDRRG
-760 LKTNDVLLK
+760 FKTNDVLLK
-769 LQSELQGYPG
+769 LQRELEGYPG

-803 EEIGPLLAE
+803 DEIEPLLAE
-812 ADSLKSFLEGKNVP
+812 ADSLKAFLEGKNVP

-856 STYAVADAIR
+856 STYAIADAIR
-866 TALFGKEVSTYRI
+866 TALFGKEVSTFRI

-895 QRYDVGTIMNMDIT
+895 QRYDVGAIMNMNIT
-909 FRDMLNGKI
+909 FRDMLNGQI

-956 YNANEVIAE
+956 YNANDVIAE
-965 MKDALTGY
+965 MKDALLGY
-973 EKDERFGLAFTGQQ
+973 PKDERFGMAFTGQQ
-987 EDQMKEMA
+987 EEQMKEMA
-995 FLGKAFLIAIF
+995 FLGQAFLIAIF

-1019 SWPLVILSTVLF
+1019 SWPVVILSTVLF
-1031 STIGVFLGLIVF
+1031 STIGVFLGLVVF
-1043 RMDFIILMS
+1043 RMDFIILMT

-1076 LFDRQKE
+1076 LFERQKE
-1083 KRGLPETAEL
+1083 KRGLPEESEL
-1093 PIDVTREAL
+1093 PIDVTRDML

-1163 IYGLIFATF
+1163 IYGLTFATF
-1172 LTLIMVPVMLLVI
+1172 LTLVMVPVMLLII
-1185 AKIKHRRQWK
+1185 AKIKHRRQWNRSLVAK
-1195 KAERLRAAGA
+1195 G

>member
-1 MDHNNIENDAYGEGH
+1 MDHSNIENDAYGEGH

-33 MVISVLIAVFGMYS
+33 IVITALIFVYGIYS
-47 YSAMPKESF
+47 YIAMPKESF

-67 VPYNSSSVVDIEKL
+67 TPYNSSSVVDIEKL

-108 TIQVKFNY
+108 TIQVKFDY

-130 VDKAKSDAD
+130 VDKAQGDVN
-139 FPKDLPAEPSIFEM
+139 FPKDLPAEPNIFEM

-168 DYSIDQLHHYGKIL
+168 DYSIDQLHHYAKIL
-182 EDRIEG
+182 EDRIEA

-203 EVKVSVDLN
+203 EVKVSVDVHKL
-212 KMEALQLNFGD
+212 EAVELNFGD
-223 VAMALQTENLT
+223 VAMALQMENLT

-244 MRRAVRVVGE
+244 QRRAVRVIGE
-254 FADME
+254 FADMD

-319 INDILKES
+319 INAILDEA

-333 EDVTITITGDPSED
+333 EDVTITITNDQSDD

-435 NGEPAMAATR
+435 NGEPAMVATR

-461 TVMVFVPLL
+461 TVMVFMPLL

-482 MPITFMVSLSAS
+482 MPITFMVALSAS

-518 AKKVYRLVG
+518 ARKVWRLAG

-534 LLVVLGSAIR
+534 LIAVLGYST
-544 GSDNSHL
+544 G
-551 AAGAGGVSVSVSAS
+551 S
-565 GFDLGELLFG
+565 GFITSIGTLSVLAGILG
-575 LGTFTILAAIFGVL
+575 IL
-589 NLKVAIPGTR
+589 NLKVAVPGTR
-599 WFQDVFLP
+599 WFQEVFLP
-607 RLEARYERFL
+607 RLETIYERFL
-617 RYALDRHHPRTFL
+617 RYALDRHHPRTFF
-630 FGTFGL
+630 FGTIGL
-636 LVLAIALLIVVPPKV
+636 LFFAVLLLVVVPPKV

-668 PIGTDIEKTDQVTRR
+668 PIGTDIEKTDMITRR
-683 LEAQVRAIVNVPP
+683 LESQVKRIVNAPP
-696 YIEVK
+696 YTEVK
-701 EVQLPNGTMKRDT
+701 ETRLPDGTLRQDT

-722 ITQVGNG
+722 IAQVGSG
-729 TSDPAQGVSLAN
+729 TSDPAQGVSLAT
-741 TPNKGRIQMNFV
+741 TPNKGRIQLNFV
-753 KFAERRG
+753 KYADRRG

-769 LQSELQGYPG
+769 LQKELTGYPG

-798 IELTG
+798 IEITG
-803 EEIGPLLAE
+803 DEIEPLLAE
-812 ADSLKSFLEGKNVP
+812 ADRLKRFMESKNVP
-826 GVEALRI
+826 GVEALRV

-866 TALFGKEVSTYRI
+866 SALFGKEVSTYRV

-895 QRYDVGTIMNMDIT
+895 QRYDVGTIMDMKIT
-909 FRDMLNGKI
+909 FRDMLNGQI

-923 SAVAKEELSST
+923 SAVATDELSST

-965 MKDALTGY
+965 MKEGLLGY
-973 EKDERFGLAFTGQQ
+973 EKDERFGMTFTGQQ
-987 EDQMKEMA
+987 EDQEKEMA
-995 FLGKAFLIAIF
+995 FLGKAFMIALF

-1019 SWPLVILSTVLF
+1019 SWPMVILSTVLF
-1031 STIGVFLGLIVF
+1031 STIGVFLGLIIF
-1043 RMDFIILMS
+1043 RQDFIILMS

-1076 LFDRQKE
+1076 LFERKRE
-1083 KRGLPETAEL
+1083 KLGLEETAEL
-1093 PIDVTREAL
+1093 PVLETREAL

-1134 FGTLLTELDPHIHIG
+1134 FGTLFSELDPHIHIG

-1172 LTLIMVPVMLLVI
+1172 LTLIMVPVMLLII
-1185 AKIKHRRQWK
+1185 AKIKHRRAWK
-1195 KAERLRAAGA
+1195 RSMRLAAQAEVAPTPRGNTLRPGPAMG

>member
-1 MDHNNIENDAYGEGH
+1 MGNACRSPASEPRPHQHTPTMDHNSIENEAYGEGT
-16 GKQFAITSWAV
+16 GRQFAITSWAV
-27 KNRTTV
+27 RNRTTV
-33 MVISVLIAVFGMYS
+33 MVITALIFIAGAYS

-56 PEVVTPEIYVA
+56 PEVVTPEIYVG

-81 ITKPLEKEINTITG
+81 ITKPLEREINTITG

-108 TIQVKFNY
+108 TIQVKFDY

-130 VDKAKSDAD
+130 VDKAQGDVN
-139 FPKDLPAEPSIFEM
+139 FPKDLPAEPNIFEM
-153 NFSEMIPVMNINLSG
+153 NFSELMPVMNVNLSG
-168 DYSIDQLHHYGKIL
+168 DYSLDQLHHYAKVL
-182 EDRIEG
+182 EDRIEA

-203 EVKVSVDLN
+203 EVKVSVDLH
-212 KMEALQLNFGD
+212 KLEALQLGFND

-254 FADME
+254 FEDMD

-278 IATVEFDYKEADSYA
+278 IATVDFDYKEADSYA
-293 REYGNPVVMLDVIK
+293 REYGRPVVMLDVIK
-307 RAGENLIIASDK
+307 RAGENLIIASDS
-319 INDILKES
+319 INAILARS
-327 RGTVIP
+327 RGTVLP
-333 EDVTITITGDPSED
+333 EDLTITITGDQSED

-393 FIILNAFGVT
+393 FIVLNAFGVT

-435 NGEPAMAATR
+435 NGSPAMEATR

-470 FWPGMMGQFMKW
+470 FWPGLMGQFMKW

-507 QFMKVERENPN
+507 QFMKVERENPD
-518 AKKVYRLVG
+518 ARKVYRLVG
-527 ILAVVGT
+527 IFAVVGT
-534 LLVVLGSAIR
+534 ALATIGVA
-544 GSDNSHL
+544 SH
-551 AAGAGGVSVSVSAS
+551 ST
-565 GFDLGELLFG
+565 FFKG
-575 LGTFTILAAIFGVL
+575 LGTLTILAAILGVL
-589 NLKVAIPGTR
+589 NLKVAVPGTR
-599 WFQDVFLP
+599 WFQEVALP
-607 RLEARYERFL
+607 WLEHRYEQFL
-617 RYALDRHHPRTFL
+617 RYALAKHHPRTFFL
-630 FGTFGL
+630 GTIGL
-636 LVLAIALLIVVPPKV
+636 LFVAILLLAAFPPKV
-651 EFFPI
+651 EFFPV
-656 NEPKYVNVFIEA
+656 NEPKYVNIFIEA
-668 PIGTDIEKTDQVTRR
+668 PIGTDIDKTDRITRNI
-683 LEAQVRAIVNVPP
+683 EAQVNAIVNVPP
-696 YIEVK
+696 YIEVQ
-701 EVQLPNGTMKRDT
+701 EVEQSDGSLRRDT
-714 VNWLINSM
+714 VNWLINSF

-741 TPNKGRIQMNFV
+741 TPNKARIQLNFV
-753 KFAERRG
+753 KFADRRG
-760 LKTNDVLLK
+760 LKTNEVLLK
-769 LQSELQGYPG
+769 LQKELRGYPG

-798 IELTG
+798 IEITG
-803 EEIGPLLAE
+803 DEIEPLLAE
-812 ADSLKSFLEGKNVP
+812 AERLKRFMEERNVP

-833 DIDRAKPEMPIII
+833 DIDRAKPEMPILI

-890 RLQDD
+890 RLRDD
-895 QRYDVGTIMNMDIT
+895 QRYDVGTIMDMNIT
-909 FRDMLNGKI
+909 FRDMLNGQI

-923 SAVAKEELSST
+923 SAVATAELGST

-948 VSSNVIAG
+948 VSSNVVAG
-956 YNANEVIAE
+956 YNANDVIAG
-965 MKDALTGY
+965 MKEALNGY
-973 EKDERFGLAFTGQQ
+973 EKDPRFGMAFTGQQ
-987 EDQMKEMA
+987 EEQMKEMA

-1019 SWPLVILSTVLF
+1019 SWPMVILSTVLF
-1031 STIGVFLGLIVF
+1031 STIGVFLGLVVF
-1043 RMDFIILMS
+1043 RMDFIILMT

-1076 LFDRQKE
+1076 LFERQKE
-1083 KRGLPETAEL
+1083 KRGLSEVSEP
-1093 PIDVTREAL
+1093 PIDVTREML

-1163 IYGLIFATF
+1163 IYGLTFATF
-1172 LTLIMVPVMLLVI
+1172 LTLVMVPVMLLII

-1195 KAERLRAAGA
+1195 RAERARLKAAA

>member
-1 MDHNNIENDAYGEGH
+1 MDHSNIENDAYGEGH

-33 MVISVLIAVFGMYS
+33 IVITALIFIYGIYS
-47 YSAMPKESF
+47 YIAMPKESF

-67 VPYNSSSVVDIEKL
+67 TPYNSSSVVDIEKL

-108 TIQVKFNY
+108 TIQVKFDY

-130 VDKAKSDAD
+130 VDKAQGDVN
-139 FPKDLPAEPSIFEM
+139 FPKDLPAEPNIFEM

-168 DYSIDQLHHYGKIL
+168 DYSIDQLHHYAKIL
-182 EDRIEG
+182 EDRIEA

-203 EVKVSVDLN
+203 EVQVSVDVHKL
-212 KMEALQLNFGD
+212 EAVELNFGD
-223 VAMALQTENLT
+223 VAMALQMENLT

-244 MRRAVRVVGE
+244 QRRAVRVIGE
-254 FADME
+254 FADMD

-293 REYGNPVVMLDVIK
+293 REYGKPVVMVDVIK

-319 INDILKES
+319 INAILAET
-327 RGTVIP
+327 RGSVIP
-333 EDVTITITGDPSED
+333 NDVIITITGDQSED

-435 NGEPAMAATR
+435 NGEPAMVATR

-461 TVMVFVPLL
+461 TVMVFMPLL

-518 AKKVYRLVG
+518 ARKVWRLAG

-534 LLVVLGSAIR
+534 LIAVLGYST
-544 GSDNSHL
+544 G
-551 AAGAGGVSVSVSAS
+551 S
-565 GFDLGELLFG
+565 GFITSIGTLSVLAGILG
-575 LGTFTILAAIFGVL
+575 IL
-589 NLKVAIPGTR
+589 NLKVAVPGTR
-599 WFQDVFLP
+599 WFQEVFLP
-607 RLEARYERFL
+607 RLETIYERFL
-617 RYALDRHHPRTFL
+617 RYALDRHHPRTFF
-630 FGTFGL
+630 FGTIGL
-636 LVLAIALLIVVPPKV
+636 LFFAVLLLVVVPPKV

-668 PIGTDIEKTDQVTRR
+668 PIGTDIEKTDMITRR
-683 LEAQVRAIVNVPP
+683 LESQVKRIVNAPP
-696 YIEVK
+696 YTEVK
-701 EVQLPNGTMKRDT
+701 ETRLPDGTLRQDT

-722 ITQVGNG
+722 IAQVGSG
-729 TSDPAQGVSLAN
+729 TSDPAQGVSLAT
-741 TPNKGRIQMNFV
+741 TPNKGRIQLNFV
-753 KFAERRG
+753 KYADRRG

-769 LQSELQGYPG
+769 LQKELTGYPG

-798 IELTG
+798 IEITG
-803 EEIGPLLAE
+803 DEIEPLLAE
-812 ADSLKSFLEGKNVP
+812 ADRLKRFMESKNVP
-826 GVEALRI
+826 GVEALRV

-866 TALFGKEVSTYRI
+866 SALFGKEVSTYRV

-895 QRYDVGTIMNMDIT
+895 QRYDVGTIMDMKIT
-909 FRDMLNGKI
+909 FRDMLNGQI

-923 SAVAKEELSST
+923 SAVATDELSST

-965 MKDALTGY
+965 MKEGLLGY
-973 EKDERFGLAFTGQQ
+973 EKDERFGMTFTGQQ
-987 EDQMKEMA
+987 EDQEKEMA
-995 FLGKAFLIAIF
+995 FLGKAFMIALF

-1019 SWPLVILSTVLF
+1019 SWPMVILSTVLF
-1031 STIGVFLGLIVF
+1031 STIGVFLGLIIF
-1043 RMDFIILMS
+1043 RQDFIILMS

-1076 LFDRQKE
+1076 LFERKRE
-1083 KRGLPETAEL
+1083 KLGLEETAEL
-1093 PIDVTREAL
+1093 PVLETREAL

-1134 FGTLLTELDPHIHIG
+1134 FGTLFSELDPHIHIG

-1172 LTLIMVPVMLLVI
+1172 LTLIMVPVMLLII
-1185 AKIKHRRQWK
+1185 AKIKHRRAWK
-1195 KAERLRAAGA
+1195 RSMRLAAQAEVAPTPRGNTLRPGPAMG

>member
-1 MDHNNIENDAYGEGH
+1 MDHNSIENEAYGEGH

-33 MVISVLIAVFGMYS
+33 IVITALIFIYGIYS
-47 YSAMPKESF
+47 YIAMPKESF
-56 PEVVTPEIYVA
+56 PEVVTPEIYVGT
-67 VPYNSSSVVDIEKL
+67 PYNSSSVVDIEKL

-95 VDEINSTSVPNFS
+95 VDEINSTSVPNYS

-130 VDKAKSDAD
+130 VDKAQGDVD
-139 FPKDLPAEPSIFEM
+139 FPKDLPAEPNIFEM
-153 NFSEMIPVMNINLSG
+153 NFSEMMPVMNINLSG
-168 DYSIDQLHHYGKIL
+168 DYSIDQLHHYAKIL
-182 EDRIEG
+182 EDRIEA

-203 EVKVSVDLN
+203 EVKVNVDLHQL
-212 KMEALQLNFGD
+212 EALQLNFND
-223 VAMALQTENLT
+223 VAQALQTENLT

-244 MRRAVRVVGE
+244 QRRAVRVIGE

-259 MIRDIVVK
+259 TIRNIVIK
-267 NEFQKEVRLRD
+267 NEKQQEVRLRD
-278 IATVEFDYKEADSYA
+278 VADVSFDFKEADSYA
-293 REYGNPVVMLDVIK
+293 REYGNPVVMVDIIK
-307 RAGENLIIASDK
+307 RAGENLIEASDK
-319 INDILKES
+319 INAILNES

-333 EDVTITITGDPSED
+333 RDVTITLTNDQSDD

-435 NGEPAMAATR
+435 NGEPPMTATR

-451 TLPIVAATTA
+451 TMPIVAATTA
-461 TVMVFVPLL
+461 TVMVFVPLI
-470 FWPGMMGQFMKW
+470 FWPGLMGQFMKW
-482 MPITFMVSLSAS
+482 MPITFMVSLSSS

-518 AKKVYRLVG
+518 AKNVYRQVG
-527 ILAVVGT
+527 ILAVIGT
-534 LLVVLGSAIR
+534 LIAVLGMS
-544 GSDNSHL
+544 SH
-551 AAGAGGVSVSVSAS
+551 S
-565 GFDLGELLFG
+565 GFVTG
-575 LGTFTILAAIFGVL
+575 LGTFTVFAAILGLL
-589 NLKVAIPGTR
+589 NLWVGVPGTR
-599 WFQDVFLP
+599 WFQDKFLP
-607 RLEARYERFL
+607 RLEKRYEGFL
-617 RYALDRHHPRTFL
+617 RYALAKHHPRTFF
-630 FGTFGL
+630 FGTIGL
-636 LVLAIALLIVVPPKV
+636 LLFAFVLLGVFPPKV

-668 PIGTDIEKTDQVTRR
+668 PIGTDIEKTNEITRLLEKQVDD
-683 LEAQVRAIVNVPP
+683 IVNVDP
-696 YIEVK
+696 YMEEV
-701 EVQLPNGTMKRDT
+701 EVQHPNGTVTKERK
-714 VNWLINSM
+714 NWLINSV
-722 ITQVGNG
+722 ISQVGNG
-729 TSDPAQGVSLAN
+729 TSDPAQGVSMAN
-741 TPNKGRIQMNFV
+741 TPNKGRIQLSFV
-753 KFAERRG
+753 KYADRRG

-769 LQSELQGYPG
+769 LQKEMAGYPG
-779 VIVSVD
+779 VIVTVD

-798 IELTG
+798 IEISG
-803 EEIGPLLAE
+803 DEIEPLLAE
-812 ADSLKSFLEGKNVP
+812 ADRLKTFMESKNVP

-833 DIDRAKPEMPIII
+833 DIDRAKPEMPIVI
-846 DRAKARRLNV
+846 DRAKAGRLNV
-856 STYAVADAIR
+856 STWAVADAIR

-884 DYKIMV
+884 DYKIQV
-890 RLQDD
+890 RLKDE
-895 QRYDVGTIMNMDIT
+895 QRYDVGTIMDMKIT
-909 FRDMLNGKI
+909 FRDMLTGQI

-923 SAVAKEELSST
+923 SAVAKDERSTT
-934 FSAIKRTDLKRVVT
+934 FSAIKRQDLKRVVT

-956 YNANEVIAE
+956 YNSNEVIAE
-965 MKDALTGY
+965 MKDALNGY
-973 EKDERFGLAFTGQQ
+973 EKDERFGMAFTGQQ
-987 EDQMKEMA
+987 EDQGKEMA
-995 FLGKAFLIAIF
+995 FLGRAFLIALF

-1019 SWPLVILSTVLF
+1019 SYPMVILSTVLF
-1031 STIGVFLGLIVF
+1031 STIGVFLGLVVF
-1043 RMDFIILMS
+1043 RMDFIILMT

-1062 VVNNAIVLMDFAKL
+1062 VVNNAIVLMDFARL
-1076 LFDRQKE
+1076 LFDRQRE
-1083 KRGLPETAEL
+1083 KLGLDETAEL
-1093 PIDVTREAL
+1093 PIDSSREAL

-1134 FGTLLTELDPHIHIG
+1134 FGTLFTHLDPHIHIG

-1163 IYGLIFATF
+1163 IYGLTFATF
-1172 LTLIMVPVMLLVI
+1172 LTLIMVPVMLLII
-1185 AKIKHRRQWK
+1185 AKIKHRRYSNK
-1195 KAERLRAAGA
+1195 LRHKQAVIVDDAPKNTLRPGHSPGEIGPATA